1 MRRLIP
7 VLCLLGLLPGCGG
20 QPPADEAKTVE
31 GSRPVL
37 SENAGSAEITADYL
51 TGAFGP
57 CDVQSV
63 KEHSTT
69 LRSKPAVAVHVQWK
83 IKGENDL
90 RSDVLVIQEGRVRC
104 FEPYDTAKSFEENAT
119 FVVRQLET
127 P

>member
-7 VLCLLGLLPGCGG
+7 VLCLLALLPGCGG
-20 QPPADEAKTVE
+20 KPPADAGKTVE
-31 GSRPVL
+31 GGRPVL
-37 SENAGSAEITADYL
+37 KENAGPAEIAAAYL
-51 TGAFGP
+51 TDVFGP
-57 CDVQSV
+57 CEVQSF

-83 IKGENDL
+83 ARGENDL
-90 RSDVLVIQEGRVRC
+90 RSDVLVIQEGRVRGL
-104 FEPYDTAKSFEENAT
+104 EAYDTAKSFEENAT